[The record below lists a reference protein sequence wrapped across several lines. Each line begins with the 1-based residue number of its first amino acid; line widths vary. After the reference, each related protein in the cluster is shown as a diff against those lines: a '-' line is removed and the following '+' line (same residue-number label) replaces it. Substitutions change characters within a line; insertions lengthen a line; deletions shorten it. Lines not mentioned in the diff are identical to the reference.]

1 MQELKA
7 IFDKQQYPF
16 VIYYY
21 NIYDNFLSLDVIYI
35 FGIVMS
41 TGSQNFIV
49 LLKILTLK
57 HNLIQNKHIIFSSL
71 IPK

>member
-71 IPK
+71 IPI